1 VATVPDL
8 YITPTRR
15 QLLQD
20 IERGLVYV
28 GMDGEY
34 YVPAP
39 ATQSGR
45 FRVTA
50 SVQELARAGL
60 AVEPGARFSKVT
72 LTAAGRKAT
81 KGGGSDA

>member
-1 VATVPDL
+1 VTDL
-8 YITPTRR
+8 RITQTRYR
-15 QLLQD
+15 LLRD

-60 AVEPGARFSKVT
+60 AAEPGARFSKVT
-72 LTAAGRKAT
+72 LTDAGRKVFE
-81 KGGGSDA
+81 GGDPAS